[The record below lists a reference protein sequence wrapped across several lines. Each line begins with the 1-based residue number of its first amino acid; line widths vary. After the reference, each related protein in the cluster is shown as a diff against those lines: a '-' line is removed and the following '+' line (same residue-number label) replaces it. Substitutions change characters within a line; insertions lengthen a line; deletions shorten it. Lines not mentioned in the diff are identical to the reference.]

1 MDGLSNLGGNT
12 PADDL
17 TRWLKTAPATGTVQK
32 ATFENLEAT
41 DSSDSG
47 LRDVGMIM
55 DLPVKVMVE
64 LGRTKMSIGELLALH
79 KGSVIELNVHAGDP
93 LDLVVNGCLIAQG
106 EVVIVNDRYGI
117 RLTDII
123 SPSERLRKTSR

>member
-1 MDGLSNLGGNT
+1 MDGLSNTQT

-17 TRWLKTAPATGTVQK
+17 TRWLKNAPTTANVQK
-32 ATFENLEAT
+32 ATFDNLEAT
-41 DSSDSG
+41 EPTVAG
-47 LRDVGMIM
+47 IRDVGMIM

-64 LGRTKMSIGELLALH
+64 LGRTKMSIGDLLALH

-106 EVVIVNDRYGI
+106 EVVIVNERYGI

>member
-1 MDGLSNLGGNT
+1 MDELSNSPT

-17 TRWLKTAPATGTVQK
+17 TRWLKNAPSTANVQK
-32 ATFENLEAT
+32 ATFDNLEASET
-41 DSSDSG
+41 SEPSI
-47 LRDVGMIM
+47 RDVGMIM

-64 LGRTKMSIGELLALH
+64 LGRTKMSIGELMALH
-79 KGSVIELNVHAGDP
+79 KGSVSELNVHAGDP

>member
-1 MDGLSNLGGNT
+1 MDSLKKS

-17 TRWLKTAPATGTVQK
+17 TRALKDVQMKDIVHK
-32 ATFENLEAT
+32 ASFESLEAA
-41 DSSDSG
+41 DSG
-47 LRDVGMIM
+47 DRAIRDVGMIM
-55 DLPVKVMVE
+55 DLPVQVMVE

-79 KGSVIELNVHAGDP
+79 KGAVIELNVHAGDP

>member
-1 MDGLSNLGGNT
+1 MDELSNSPT

-17 TRWLKTAPATGTVQK
+17 TRWLKNAPSTANVQK
-32 ATFENLEAT
+32 ATFDNLEA
-41 DSSDSG
+41 SEPSEPSI
-47 LRDVGMIM
+47 RDVGMIM

>member
-1 MDGLSNLGGNT
+1 MDELSNSPT

-17 TRWLKTAPATGTVQK
+17 TRWLKNAPSTANVQK
-32 ATFENLEAT
+32 ATFDNLEASET
-41 DSSDSG
+41 SEPSI
-47 LRDVGMIM
+47 RDVGMIM

-64 LGRTKMSIGELLALH
+64 LGRTKMSIGELMALH

>member
-1 MDGLSNLGGNT
+1 MMDGLSNTPT

-17 TRWLKTAPATGTVQK
+17 TRWLKNAPATDGVQK
-32 ATFENLEAT
+32 ATFDNLEASESA
-41 DSSDSG
+41 DASI
-47 LRDVGMIM
+47 RDVGMIM

-64 LGRTKMSIGELLALH
+64 LGRTRMSIGELLALH

>member
-1 MDGLSNLGGNT
+1 MDSIKKS

-17 TRWLKTAPATGTVQK
+17 TRALKDVQLNDAIQK
-32 ATFENLEAT
+32 ASFESLEASET
-41 DSSDSG
+41 GDRAM
-47 LRDVGMIM
+47 RDVSMIM
-55 DLPVKVMVE
+55 DLPVQIMVE
-64 LGRTKMSIGELLALH
+64 LGRAKMSIGELLALH
-79 KGSVIELNVHAGDP
+79 KGAVIELNVQAGDP

>member
-1 MDGLSNLGGNT
+1 MDELSNSPT

-17 TRWLKTAPATGTVQK
+17 TRWLKNAPSTANVQK
-32 ATFENLEAT
+32 ATFDNLEA
-41 DSSDSG
+41 SEPSEPSI
-47 LRDVGMIM
+47 RDVGMIM

-123 SPSERLRKTSR
+123 SPSERIRKTSR

>member
-1 MDGLSNLGGNT
+1 MDSLKKS

-17 TRWLKTAPATGTVQK
+17 TRALKDVQMKDIVHK
-32 ATFENLEAT
+32 ASFESLEAA
-41 DSSDSG
+41 DSG
-47 LRDVGMIM
+47 DRAIRDVGMIM
-55 DLPVKVMVE
+55 DLPVQVMVE
-64 LGRTKMSIGELLALH
+64 LGRTNTSIGELLALH
-79 KGSVIELNVHAGDP
+79 KGAMIELNVHAGDP

>member
-1 MDGLSNLGGNT
+1 MDELSNSPT

-17 TRWLKTAPATGTVQK
+17 TRWLKNAPSSPNVQK
-32 ATFENLEAT
+32 ATFDNLEA
-41 DSSDSG
+41 SDPSEPSI
-47 LRDVGMIM
+47 RDVGMIM

-64 LGRTKMSIGELLALH
+64 LGRTKMSIGELMALH

>member
-1 MDGLSNLGGNT
+1 MDELSNSPT

-17 TRWLKTAPATGTVQK
+17 TRWLKNAPSTANVQK
-32 ATFENLEAT
+32 ATFDNLEASET
-41 DSSDSG
+41 SEPSI
-47 LRDVGMIM
+47 RDVGMIM

-64 LGRTKMSIGELLALH
+64 LGRTKMSIGELMALH

-123 SPSERLRKTSR
+123 SPSERLRKTHR

>member
-17 TRWLKTAPATGTVQK
+17 TRWLKNAPATGTVQK
-32 ATFENLEAT
+32 ATFENLESTESAE
-41 DSSDSG
+41 SG
-47 LRDVGMIM
+47 VRDVGMIM

-123 SPSERLRKTSR
+123 SPSERLRKTNR

>member
-1 MDGLSNLGGNT
+1 
-12 PADDL
+12 
-17 TRWLKTAPATGTVQK
+17 
-32 ATFENLEAT
+32 
-41 DSSDSG
+41 
-47 LRDVGMIM
+47 MIM

>member
-1 MDGLSNLGGNT
+1 MDGLSNLSGNT

-17 TRWLKTAPATGTVQK
+17 TRWLKNAPVTGQVQK
-32 ATFENLEAT
+32 ATFDNLEAT
-41 DSSDSG
+41 EPSDTG
-47 LRDVGMIM
+47 IRDVGMIM

-106 EVVIVNDRYGI
+106 EVVIVNDR
-117 RLTDII
+117 
-123 SPSERLRKTSR
+123 

>member
-1 MDGLSNLGGNT
+1 MDSIKKS

-17 TRWLKTAPATGTVQK
+17 TRALKDVQLNDAIQK
-32 ATFENLEAT
+32 ASFESLEASET
-41 DSSDSG
+41 GDRAM
-47 LRDVGMIM
+47 RDVSMIM
-55 DLPVKVMVE
+55 DLPVQIMVE
-64 LGRTKMSIGELLALH
+64 LGRAKMSIGELLALH
-79 KGSVIELNVHAGDP
+79 KGAVIELNVQAGAP

>member
-1 MDGLSNLGGNT
+1 MDELSILSGNT

-17 TRWLKTAPATGTVQK
+17 TRWLKNAPATGTVQK
-32 ATFENLEAT
+32 ATFENLESTESAE
-41 DSSDSG
+41 SG
-47 LRDVGMIM
+47 VRDVGMIM

-123 SPSERLRKTSR
+123 SPSERLRKTHR

>member
-1 MDGLSNLGGNT
+1 MDELSNSPT

-17 TRWLKTAPATGTVQK
+17 TRWLKNAPSTANVQK
-32 ATFENLEAT
+32 ATFDNLEASET
-41 DSSDSG
+41 SEPSI
-47 LRDVGMIM
+47 RDVGMIM

-64 LGRTKMSIGELLALH
+64 LGRTKLSIGELMALH

>member
-1 MDGLSNLGGNT
+1 
-12 PADDL
+12 
-17 TRWLKTAPATGTVQK
+17 
-32 ATFENLEAT
+32 
-41 DSSDSG
+41 
-47 LRDVGMIM
+47 MIM

-106 EVVIVNDRYGI
+106 EVVIVNERYGI

>member
-1 MDGLSNLGGNT
+1 MMDGLSNTPT

-17 TRWLKTAPATGTVQK
+17 TRWLKNAPASDGVQK
-32 ATFENLEAT
+32 ATFDNLEASESA
-41 DSSDSG
+41 DASI
-47 LRDVGMIM
+47 RDVGMIM

-64 LGRTKMSIGELLALH
+64 LGRTRMSIGELLALH

>member
-17 TRWLKTAPATGTVQK
+17 TRWLKNAPATGTVQK
-32 ATFENLEAT
+32 ATFENLESTESAE
-41 DSSDSG
+41 SG
-47 LRDVGMIM
+47 VRDVGMIM

>member
-1 MDGLSNLGGNT
+1 MDGLSNTQT

-17 TRWLKTAPATGTVQK
+17 TRWLKNAPTTANVQK
-32 ATFENLEAT
+32 ATFDNLEAT
-41 DSSDSG
+41 EPTVAG
-47 LRDVGMIM
+47 IRDVGMIM

-64 LGRTKMSIGELLALH
+64 LGRTKMSIGELLALQ

-106 EVVIVNDRYGI
+106 EVVIVNERYGI

>member
-1 MDGLSNLGGNT
+1 MDELSNSPT

-17 TRWLKTAPATGTVQK
+17 TRWLKNAPSTTNVQK
-32 ATFENLEAT
+32 ATFDNLEA
-41 DSSDSG
+41 SEPSEPSI
-47 LRDVGMIM
+47 RDVGMIM

>member
-1 MDGLSNLGGNT
+1 MDGISNLGGNT

-17 TRWLKTAPATGTVQK
+17 TRWLKNAPTTGMVQK
-32 ATFENLEAT
+32 ANFDNLEAT
-41 DSSDSG
+41 ESTDSG
-47 LRDVGMIM
+47 IRDVGMIM

-64 LGRTKMSIGELLALH
+64 LGRARMSIGELLALH

>member
-17 TRWLKTAPATGTVQK
+17 TRWLKNAPATGTVQK
-32 ATFENLEAT
+32 ATFENLEST
-41 DSSDSG
+41 DSADSG
-47 LRDVGMIM
+47 LQDVGMIM

-93 LDLVVNGCLIAQG
+93 RDLVVNGCLIAQG

>member
-1 MDGLSNLGGNT
+1 MDGFSNNPTNT

-17 TRWLKTAPATGTVQK
+17 TRWLKNAPAAGNVQK
-32 ATFENLEAT
+32 ATFDNLE
-41 DSSDSG
+41 SSEPSG
-47 LRDVGMIM
+47 SSIQDVGMIM

-123 SPSERLRKTSR
+123 SPSERLRKTHR